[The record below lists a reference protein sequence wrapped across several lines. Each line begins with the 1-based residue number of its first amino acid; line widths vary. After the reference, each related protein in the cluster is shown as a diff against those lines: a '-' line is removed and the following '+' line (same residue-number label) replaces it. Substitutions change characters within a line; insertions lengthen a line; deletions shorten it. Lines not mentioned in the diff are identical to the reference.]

1 MLRAI
6 IFDLDGTLVDS
17 LDDIG
22 AAMNRALTAHG
33 EAAHPLPAYRHF
45 IGDGVRLLAERA
57 LGPGAAARPP
67 TFWDA
72 LLTTYRREYAA
83 GIMDRTRPYP
93 GVPALL
99 ATLAARAIPTA
110 VLSNKPDEP
119 TRTLVA
125 ALLGS
130 HPFVAV
136 RGERPGTPRKPDP
149 TSARELIAA
158 LGVPASA
165 CALLGDSHVDIE
177 TAKAAGLRALGAAWG
192 FRGRSELEAAGADQ
206 VLAAPEELLELLD

>member
-1 MLRAI
+1 MLSAI

-22 AAMNRALTAHG
+22 AAMNRALEAHG

-57 LGPGAAARPP
+57 IGAARPAA
-67 TFWDA
+67 FWDA

-99 ATLAARAIPTA
+99 QALATRAIPTA

-125 ALLGS
+125 ALLGT

-177 TAKAAGLRALGAAWG
+177 TAKAAGLHALGAAWG
-192 FRGRSELEAAGADQ
+192 FRGRAELEAAGADQ
-206 VLAAPEELLELLD
+206 VLAAPEELLELLE